1 MMNITNK
8 INKKI
13 VPSQIKGFTLLEALL
28 VLFITGFILGLFS
41 SSLSKTVKL
50 VKNELFILEFEK
62 MYHSTQTDAAI
73 LGQPQTL
80 RVKNKILSNDY
91 SHFSVPD
98 DIQMSEFVVTFND
111 KGGNSSLTRINI
123 NILPENKTIIYQM
136 EMGSGKYKKTIN

>member
-62 MYHSTQTDAAI
+62 MYHSTQTDATI

-80 RVKNKILSNDY
+80 RVKK
-91 SHFSVPD
+91 
-98 DIQMSEFVVTFND
+98 
-111 KGGNSSLTRINI
+111 
-123 NILPENKTIIYQM
+123 
-136 EMGSGKYKKTIN
+136 